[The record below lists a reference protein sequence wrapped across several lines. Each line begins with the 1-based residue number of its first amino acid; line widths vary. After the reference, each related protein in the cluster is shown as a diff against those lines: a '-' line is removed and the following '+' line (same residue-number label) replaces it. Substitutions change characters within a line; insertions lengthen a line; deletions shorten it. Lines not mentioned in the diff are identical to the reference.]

1 MANGPVAGSPVC
13 VRMEPGMIKAVIFDF
28 GQTMVDSADG
38 FRQAE
43 KEAQAKLFGH
53 MALSLRE
60 KFTERY
66 RQIRKNFHDR
76 SNFSRRAM
84 WQDVYHYY
92 CLMPDEALLD
102 TWETEYWA
110 TVKAHSV
117 LFPETPG
124 VLEQLGTQFQVAL
137 ITNTQG
143 QPVSGTHRIRQF
155 PELETYFRIIIVA
168 GENGIPPK
176 PDAVPFRMCVDALG
190 VAPSEAVYVGDDWR
204 IDVCGSRA
212 AGLHSVWIKH
222 ESVKRNWPEVT
233 PDVPVITRLDQLFG
247 LDLLCR
253 S

>member
-1 MANGPVAGSPVC
+1 MN
-13 VRMEPGMIKAVIFDF
+13 PGMIKAVIFDF

-43 KEAQAKLFGH
+43 KDAQEKMFGH

-60 KFTERY
+60 KFMEHY
-66 RQIRKNFHDR
+66 RQVRKDFHGR

-84 WQDVYHYY
+84 WRDVYHYY

-117 LFPETPG
+117 LFSEAPG
-124 VLEQLGTQFQVAL
+124 VLERLNTQFRVAL

-155 PELETYFRIIIVA
+155 PELETYFRVIIVA
-168 GENGIPPK
+168 GENGIPAK
-176 PDAVPFRMCVDALG
+176 PDPTPFRMCVDALG

-204 IDVCGSRA
+204 IDVCGSRD
-212 AGLHSVWIKH
+212 AGLHPVWIKH
-222 ESVKRNWPEVT
+222 ESVKRNWPEVKT
-233 PDVPVITRLDQLFG
+233 DVPVITRLDQLHQ
-247 LDLLCR
+247 LELLR
-253 S
+253 NP

>member
-1 MANGPVAGSPVC
+1 
-13 VRMEPGMIKAVIFDF
+13 MEPGMIKAVIFDF

-84 WQDVYHYY
+84 WRDVYHYY

-204 IDVCGSRA
+204 IDVCGSRD
-212 AGLHSVWIKH
+212 AGLSPVWIKH

>member
-1 MANGPVAGSPVC
+1 M
-13 VRMEPGMIKAVIFDF
+13 
-28 GQTMVDSADG
+28 
-38 FRQAE
+38 
-43 KEAQAKLFGH
+43 GH
-53 MALSLRE
+53 
-60 KFTERY
+60 Y
-66 RQIRKNFHDR
+66 RQVRQDFHDR

-84 WQDVYHYY
+84 WRDVYHYY

-204 IDVCGSRA
+204 IDVCGSRD
-212 AGLHSVWIKH
+212 AGLSPVWIKH

>member
-1 MANGPVAGSPVC
+1 
-13 VRMEPGMIKAVIFDF
+13 MIKAVLFDF

-38 FRQAE
+38 FRRAE
-43 KEAQAKLFGH
+43 KDAQQNLFGH

-60 KFTERY
+60 KFTEHY
-66 RQIRKNFHDR
+66 RQIRKSFHGR

-84 WQDVYHYY
+84 WRDVYHYY

-124 VLEQLGTQFQVAL
+124 VLERLNTRFRVAL

-143 QPVSGTHRIRQF
+143 QPVSGTHRISQF
-155 PELETYFRIIIVA
+155 PELETYFRTIIVA
-168 GENGIPPK
+168 GENGVPPK
-176 PDAVPFRMCVDALG
+176 PDPIPFRMCVDALG

-212 AGLHSVWIKH
+212 AGLHPVWIKH

-247 LDLLCR
+247 LDLLQTGLQEA
-253 S
+253 